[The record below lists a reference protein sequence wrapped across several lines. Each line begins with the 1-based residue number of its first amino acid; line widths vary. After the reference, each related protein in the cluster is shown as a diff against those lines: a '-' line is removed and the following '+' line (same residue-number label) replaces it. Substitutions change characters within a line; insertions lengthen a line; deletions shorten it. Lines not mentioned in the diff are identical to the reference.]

1 MFFSL
6 QQSISVYFTTLR
18 LAVDKK
24 MEERGKLITKFNV
37 QLQKDIKS
45 LTDKVTEIN
54 EEVTVKIYLQLNIK
68 ILILIFL
75 SFSILNFA
83 ARVVIRR
90 YK

>member
-6 QQSISVYFTTLR
+6 QQSISVHFTTLR